1 MGYSG
6 HTKPIYDMAFLDC
19 HVISRGMFRLA
30 DEFNKSVVGVGI
42 PHGVYKALLKEIGLK
57 EAIADPNTTKIK
69 FAESMYGLLPSTRV
83 ILTISS
89 RSSSL
94 AVPSQQV
101 LTLTR
106 YSNVPGLP
114 ASPSHPSSILP

>member
-1 MGYSG
+1 
-6 HTKPIYDMAFLDC
+6 
-19 HVISRGMFRLA
+19 MFRLA
-30 DEFNKSVVGVGI
+30 DEFNKSVVGIGI

-57 EAIADPNTTKIK
+57 KAIADPNTTKIK

-89 RSSSL
+89 RLSSL

-106 YSNVPGLP
+106 YLNVPGLP